1 MDFLSTFSADIVHQE
16 TLKSE
21 HQGKAYYNH
30 RQGNAIG
37 NERPE
42 SELDRKSQ
50 IQSRD
55 KDEEKAEHGH
65 HRTVGMTVYNRPYLL
80 AAASGTKRSHL
91 CPFLQHGANKRS
103 GLVVVFLEYID
114 GYPCQRA
121 VRSSSGVL
129 AFIMTVRSNTV
140 RPKQILHLVRIN
152 AVLTFQ

>member
-1 MDFLSTFSADIVHQE
+1 MEFLSTFSADIVHQE

-65 HRTVGMTVYNRPYLL
+65 HRTVGMTVYNRPYTSSLPHR
-80 AAASGTKRSHL
+80 GQK
-91 CPFLQHGANKRS
+91 
-103 GLVVVFLEYID
+103 GLTSAL
-114 GYPCQRA
+114 
-121 VRSSSGVL
+121 SSSTG
-129 AFIMTVRSNTV
+129 
-140 RPKQILHLVRIN
+140 QISDRALS
-152 AVLTFQ
+152 